1 MTVRW
6 KHNVKSGWSVFHV
19 RFTSLNKKLINNS
32 INYDQVPARV
42 WLLHEYMVRCSLKR
56 MCSQIGSQC
65 RERRVGL
72 DNRVTYMYTQSW
84 SLMQY
89 SSKCIAIHF
98 WWGVGLGVALNL
110 SVFSWIVGFYHSNAF
125 YFWRLWI
132 PIDLTAPIVLI
143 RLLCTLGHWES
154 TSQVENVQQHHNY
167 YDQSYTQT
175 TCMWCGAVC
184 FWDTVNGGH
193 D

>member
-1 MTVRW
+1 
-6 KHNVKSGWSVFHV
+6 
-19 RFTSLNKKLINNS
+19 
-32 INYDQVPARV
+32 
-42 WLLHEYMVRCSLKR
+42 

-110 SVFSWIVGFYHSNAF
+110 AVFSWIVGFYHSNAF

-154 TSQVENVQQHHNY
+154 TSQVENAQQHHSY

-175 TCMWCGAVC
+175 TCTCMWYTRGCVLLRYCEWRSRLNTIAFMQASLPGIQIPIFHVGYHLMWVMSIEMLVEINLV
-184 FWDTVNGGH
+184 FV
-193 D
+193 